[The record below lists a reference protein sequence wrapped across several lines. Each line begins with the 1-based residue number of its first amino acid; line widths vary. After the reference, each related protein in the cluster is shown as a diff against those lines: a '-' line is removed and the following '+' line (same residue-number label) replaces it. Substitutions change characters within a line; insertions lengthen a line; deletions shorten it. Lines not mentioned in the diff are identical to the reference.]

1 MKTKI
6 YAVKS
11 NDKLRLVEAINKQA
25 ALRHVAQSDYTV
37 QIADQTTLIE
47 AGRNGVQVERT
58 VADAAE

>member
-6 YAVKS
+6 YAVES
-11 NDKLRLVEAINKQA
+11 DQKLRLVEAINKQA